1 MNKINDFV
9 KKFFLIIF
17 FIFFYSNI
25 FSKELFCKFEE
36 VYPTGDIQQGF
47 FLLKE
52 KKIRYEYLNFNLYTI
67 FFDNKDLI
75 IVNNKDRNLKNYEY
89 RFHNLFKTI
98 YQLTRDYP
106 NNSENMTIDGYFI
119 NLEKSKSHEFY
130 KRISIKS
137 DEINLSIFL
146 NECSFK
152 SIHDKY
158 FKLSPVKEYIFD

>member
-1 MNKINDFV
+1 MKKIF
-9 KKFFLIIF
+9 KFFISLT
-17 FIFFYSNI
+17 FIFVFQNSI
-25 FSKELFCKFEE
+25 SKELICTFEE

-52 KKIRYEYLNFNLYTI
+52 KNIRYEYINPNLYTI

-75 IVNNKDRNLKNYEY
+75 IVQNKDRNLKNYEY
-89 RFHNLFKTI
+89 RFHSLFKSI
-98 YQLTRDYP
+98 YQLTRNYP
-106 NNSENMTIDGYFI
+106 NNPTNMIIHGYSI
-119 NLEKSKSHEFY
+119 NLEKSKSHDFY

-146 NECSFK
+146 NDCSYK
-152 SIHDKY
+152 NINDNY